1 MAITSI
7 SRDWGYSPSI
17 VRITTTDTLATVI
30 ANGYLLT
37 QADEIEVL
45 NKGAFTW
52 ETGDMVAIVYSGGK
66 GFFNYSVDSA
76 GLGLLTPEGAIQSQ
90 TSLTSAQILAMSVT
104 PVQLVAAPGSNRIV
118 VPVAYQFTYLFD
130 TAQYA
135 AGGAIGVEYGN
146 TAALAGPAAST
157 TLAAATFNGYA
168 ASNTFTLT
176 PDVTDTLANVVNAG
190 LFLSNTVGAFTTGAG
205 TLKVNTLYMVVASA

>member
-7 SRDWGYSPSI
+7 ARDWGYSPSI

-205 TLKVNTLYMVVASA
+205 SLKVNTLYMVVGSA

>member
-76 GLGLLTPEGAIQSQ
+76 GLGLLTPEGASQSQ
-90 TSLTSAQILAMSVT
+90 TSLTSAQIRAMSVT

-205 TLKVNTLYMVVASA
+205 SLKVNTLYMVVGSA

>member
-205 TLKVNTLYMVVASA
+205 SLKVNTLYMVVGSA

>member
-205 TLKVNTLYMVVASA
+205 SLKVNTLYMVVASA